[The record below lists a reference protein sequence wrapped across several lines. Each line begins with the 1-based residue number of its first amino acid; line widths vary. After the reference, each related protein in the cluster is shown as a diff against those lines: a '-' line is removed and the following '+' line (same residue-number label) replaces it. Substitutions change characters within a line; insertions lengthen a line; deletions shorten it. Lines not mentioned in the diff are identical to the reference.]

1 MFICAPRR
9 CLKFLR
15 NCSLLPDDQ
24 VSVLASIFMPTY
36 KQVFQCSPYSFSLTT
51 FSNPQPSC
59 TFSILIKLQQQR
71 GSEQPDLQ
79 KGGGPDLQEIIESSR
94 MLGPRIAQ
102 VHLPLSPIGRWLCH
116 SCKLKI
122 CPNTNKVN
130 KNKRRNFKATA
141 GIMSMLGHV
150 HRVHC
155 QAGSSPEPKHH
166 SQ

>member
-1 MFICAPRR
+1 MNLMIQDHHQWLHFVSHSRYLGIKPFCRGKDQSVSIQPGLYPCPFFFVIKLMFICAPRR

-79 KGGGPDLQEIIESSR
+79 RGGGPDLQEITESQNH
-94 MLGPRIAQ
+94 LGCLVPE
-102 VHLPLSPIGRWLCH
+102 L
-116 SCKLKI
+116 
-122 CPNTNKVN
+122 
-130 KNKRRNFKATA
+130 
-141 GIMSMLGHV
+141 
-150 HRVHC
+150 HRC
-155 QAGSSPEPKHH
+155 TRL
-166 SQ
+166 

>member
-1 MFICAPRR
+1 MAALCLSQQISWDKTFLQRQGSGLYPSSPVYTHALVFLVINLMFICAPSR

-24 VSVLASIFMPTY
+24 VSVLASILMPTY

-79 KGGGPDLQEIIESSR
+79 KGGGPDLQEITESQNR
-94 MLGPRIAQ
+94 LGCLVPE
-102 VHLPLSPIGRWLCH
+102 L
-116 SCKLKI
+116 
-122 CPNTNKVN
+122 
-130 KNKRRNFKATA
+130 
-141 GIMSMLGHV
+141 
-150 HRVHC
+150 HRC
-155 QAGSSPEPKHH
+155 TRL
-166 SQ
+166 

>member
-1 MFICAPRR
+1 MNLMIPDYHQWLYFVSHSRYLEIKPFCRGKDQVCIHPARSIPMPLFFGHQVMFICVSRR

-15 NCSLLPDDQ
+15 NWSLLPDDR

-79 KGGGPDLQEIIESSR
+79 SGGGPDLQEITKSQNR
-94 MLGPRIAQ
+94 LGRLVPE
-102 VHLPLSPIGRWLCH
+102 L
-116 SCKLKI
+116 
-122 CPNTNKVN
+122 
-130 KNKRRNFKATA
+130 
-141 GIMSMLGHV
+141 
-150 HRVHC
+150 HRC
-155 QAGSSPEPKHH
+155 TCL
-166 SQ
+166 